1 MRISGKRIVIMMI
14 MFVLTTS
21 VFRNQ
26 IPQVNTE
33 GFGAAL
39 TGNIID
45 QGVDRDGDG
54 LFEFLGIG
62 VEVNVTE
69 AGDYTVWVT
78 GFLDNDSKREISWGC
93 GQTYS
98 LDVGVQIAYVYFKGK
113 EIYGSGI
120 NVTNT
125 NIDLSDKDGN
135 SIGTTYRTPLSR
147 KYFYTEFEAPGALL
161 SGVVHDQGVDTD
173 EDGAFNFLEIGV
185 EVNVTEAGYYTVGT
199 RGVQDSYNGY
209 IGVEDSQFVSLD
221 VGVQVVYLRLDGL
234 RIYASGLNPTEVS
247 YTSLWDSESP
257 IGELHEISLSREYLY
272 TEFDAPGAL
281 LTGVVH
287 DHGIDT
293 DEDGA
298 FNFLGIGV
306 QINVTES
313 GDYSV
318 GIGGIRTSDYGYIDC
333 YASQI
338 YSLDDVGVQVVY
350 LRLDGLRIY
359 ASGLN
364 PMNLSYIGLSDED
377 GKILGELHDTP
388 LSRTYLYTEF
398 DAPGALLTGVV
409 HDQGVDTDEDG
420 TFEYLEIGVEV
431 NVTEAG
437 DYTVIVSGL
446 TGHDYGIRI
455 LASESRSLDIGIQ
468 VVNISLDGRQIYPTG
483 SNPVNVSQISLND
496 KYNNLI
502 QEVYNIPL
510 SREYFYT
517 EFGAPVSITVGV
529 KIGNWAKYSVTATWQ
544 STVPG
549 ATEPPQIQEMRKIE
563 WMKVEVQGINATIMT
578 LLMTYHFKNGTDQTL
593 APMSADMATQF
604 LTFIIPSNLSTGDL
618 IAGTAAPINGTIT
631 RNYAGVNRTVNYLG
645 FSSSF
650 FGVNMTQ
657 IMYWD
662 KATGILCEMLMEM
675 STITDSYVT
684 TTSTSIRMIETNVG
698 RKTPSTLSCSV
709 SKDTITQGESIVV
722 SGSIN
727 ATLSGKTVTLIY
739 KRPDGSTMNRT
750 AITGSDG
757 SYSDSYTLDA
767 TGSWSV
773 TASWE
778 GDSTYNGAASSSQ
791 SIMVSSKSF
800 IETPL
805 GIAMTGGGT
814 IIIVVVA
821 VFLVLRKRQKIPEKK
836 EVLPQPEKTAS

>member
-1 MRISGKRIVIMMI
+1 MRISGNRTIIMMI
-14 MFVLTTS
+14 TFVVMTS
-21 VFRNQ
+21 VFWNQ
-26 IPQVNTE
+26 IPQVNAQ

-78 GFLDNDSKREISWGC
+78 GFLDNDSKREINWGC

-98 LDVGVQIAYVYFKGK
+98 LDVGVQLAYVYFKGK

-120 NVTNT
+120 NVTNAS
-125 NIDLSDKDGN
+125 IDLSDKDGN
-135 SIGTTYRTPLSR
+135 SIGTLYRTPLSR
-147 KYFYTEFEAPGALL
+147 KYLYTEFEAPGALL
-161 SGVVHDQGVDTD
+161 TGVVHDQGVDTD

-199 RGVQDSYNGY
+199 RGAQDSYNGY
-209 IGVEDSQFVSLD
+209 ISVEDSQLVSLD
-221 VGVQVVYLRLDGL
+221 VGVQVVYLRLDGPT
-234 RIYASGLNPTEVS
+234 IYASGLNPTEIF
-247 YTSLWDSESP
+247 YISLWDNESP
-257 IGELHEISLSREYLY
+257 IGELHEIPLSREYL
-272 TEFDAPGAL
+272 
-281 LTGVVH
+281 
-287 DHGIDT
+287 
-293 DEDGA
+293 
-298 FNFLGIGV
+298 
-306 QINVTES
+306 
-313 GDYSV
+313 
-318 GIGGIRTSDYGYIDC
+318 C
-333 YASQI
+333 
-338 YSLDDVGVQVVY
+338 
-350 LRLDGLRIY
+350 
-359 ASGLN
+359 
-364 PMNLSYIGLSDED
+364 
-377 GKILGELHDTP
+377 
-388 LSRTYLYTEF
+388 TEF

-420 TFEYLEIGVEV
+420 AFNFLEIGVEVNLTEAGNYSVGIGGLRTSDYGYINCYASQLVSLDVGVQVVYLRLDGPTIYASGLNPMNVSYIGLYDEDGKILGELHDTSLSRIYLYTEFDAPGALLTGVIYDRGVDTDEDGTFEYLEIGVEV

-437 DYTVIVSGL
+437 NYRASVSGL
-446 TGHDYGIRI
+446 TGSGYGIGI
-455 LASESRSLDIGIQ
+455 EASESRSLDVGIQ
-468 VVNISLDGRQIYPTG
+468 VVNISLDGQQIYSSG
-483 SNPVNVSQISLND
+483 FNPVSVSKISLND
-496 KYNNLI
+496 RYNNLI
-502 QEVYNIPL
+502 QELYDIPL

-517 EFGAPVSITVGV
+517 EFGAPAPITVGV
-529 KIGNWAKYSVTATWQ
+529 KIGNWAKYNVTVTWQ
-544 STVPG
+544 STMPG

-563 WMKVEVQGINATIMT
+563 WLKVEVQGINATIMT
-578 LLMTYHFKNGTDQTL
+578 ILMTYHFKNGTDQTL
-593 APMSADMATQF
+593 APMSGDIATQF

-618 IAGTAAPINGTIT
+618 IAGTAAPINGTTI
-631 RNYAGVNRTVNYLG
+631 RNYAGMNRTVNYLG
-645 FSSSF
+645 FSTSF

-684 TTSTSIRMIETNVG
+684 TTSTSIEMIETNVG
-698 RKTPSTLSCSV
+698 GKTPSALSCSV

-739 KRPDGSTMNRT
+739 RKPDGSTMNRT

-791 SIMVSSKSF
+791 SIVVSSKSF